1 VKGLGL
7 SRHISLW
14 CDFAQVQCTT
24 AHFASPPSRPPY
36 QLPSSAH
43 GFDGVAAASPPP
55 TVVPGHGPRTSSMS
69 YLILTLTIS
78 NSNFGH
84 HHIDDNQH
92 MATPVL
98 PCRPAPPCHHTPPL
112 GLSAAAA
119 VLSSS
124 LSPSPNQVGII
135 CRAPSTCRPGFTYRR
150 ACHYSRGSTPLQI
163 TTGSK
168 SDAWCHTLDFQFPW
182 YI

>member
-55 TVVPGHGPRTSSMS
+55 TVVSGHGPRTSSMS

-78 NSNFGH
+78 NPNFGH

-92 MATPVL
+92 MATPL
-98 PCRPAPPCHHTPPL
+98 SPCRPAPPCHHTPSL
-112 GLSAAAA
+112 GLSA
-119 VLSSS
+119 S
-124 LSPSPNQVGII
+124 LLYSL
-135 CRAPSTCRPGFTYRR
+135 RH
-150 ACHYSRGSTPLQI
+150 CHPLQI
-163 TTGSK
+163 GSRSSAVRRRHADPGSHVGERDITVEDPRPSK
-168 SDAWCHTLDFQFPW
+168 SPLGPNLTLGVTH
-182 YI
+182 